1 MDRLPAPGNRDL
13 DAIYK
18 VDPDLSR
25 GHLRLLEA
33 GELIVIG
40 QRQEV
45 DTARRGASDQGPV
58 ERLGHTVEERS
69 GTSGDAQVIVVAD
82 SVLTGWSDP
91 RGGGR
96 AIGY

>member
-45 DTARRGASDQGPV
+45 DTARRGASDQVRGRKAPIRNIRV
-58 ERLGHTVEERS
+58 AVQIDAHAGDSKKFSIRPATAS
-69 GTSGDAQVIVVAD
+69 G
-82 SVLTGWSDP
+82 
-91 RGGGR
+91 
-96 AIGY
+96 